1 MSGEEAV
8 AQSAAQSVAQSVL
21 NYIVRS
27 IVNQPDEVVI
37 SVSDGQR
44 ATRYEVQVGDGD
56 MGRVIGRRGRTAE
69 AIRTV
74 VRAAAATEDQNIEV
88 EFVD

>member
-1 MSGEEAV
+1 MSEEATV
-8 AQSAAQSVAQSVL
+8 ESEEALAQSVL
-21 NYIVRS
+21 RYIVSS
-27 IVNQPDEVVI
+27 IVNRPDEVII

-74 VRAAAATEDQNIEV
+74 VRAAAATEEQNIEV

>member
-1 MSGEEAV
+1 MSDETAIQSDEAL
-8 AQSAAQSVAQSVL
+8 AQSVL
-21 NYIVRS
+21 RYIVRS
-27 IVNQPDEVVI
+27 IVNRPDEVLI
-37 SVSDGQR
+37 SASDGQR

-74 VRAAAATEDQNIEV
+74 VRAAAATEEHNVEV

>member
-1 MSGEEAV
+1 MSEEATV
-8 AQSAAQSVAQSVL
+8 QSEEALAQSVL
-21 NYIVRS
+21 RYIVSS
-27 IVNQPDEVVI
+27 IVNRPDEVII

-74 VRAAAATEDQNIEV
+74 VRAAAATEEQNIEV

>member
-1 MSGEEAV
+1 MSDEA
-8 AQSAAQSVAQSVL
+8 AIQSDEALAQSVL
-21 NYIVRS
+21 RYIVRS
-27 IVNQPDEVVI
+27 IVNRPDEVVI

-69 AIRTV
+69 AIRAV
-74 VRAAAATEDQNIEV
+74 VRAAAATEEHSVEV

>member
-1 MSGEEAV
+1 MSDEATI
-8 AQSAAQSVAQSVL
+8 QSDEALAQSVL
-21 NYIVRS
+21 HYIVSS
-27 IVNQPDEVVI
+27 IVNRPDEVII

-74 VRAAAATEDQNIEV
+74 VKAAAATEEQNVEV

>member
-1 MSGEEAV
+1 MSDEATVESEEAL
-8 AQSAAQSVAQSVL
+8 AQSVL
-21 NYIVRS
+21 HYIVSS
-27 IVNQPDEVVI
+27 IVNRPDEVII

-74 VRAAAATEDQNIEV
+74 VRAAAATEEQNIEV

>member
-1 MSGEEAV
+1 MSEEATV
-8 AQSAAQSVAQSVL
+8 ESEEALAQSVL
-21 NYIVRS
+21 HYIVSS
-27 IVNQPDEVVI
+27 IVNRPDEVII

-74 VRAAAATEDQNIEV
+74 VRAAAATEEQNIEV